1 MLVHMQQV
9 DDGRHQYHA
18 AADAQEA
25 HQHTDDKSQQEN
37 NRYHVIGLRYTYRR
51 NGAGEG
57 LPIFPL
63 SRRSR
68 QPRLDKRRFGR
79 MPAFFVCAEPAIFTC
94 LFTPA
99 LWSAGPDRV
108 GVTDEGASP
117 KTRLGG
123 PRPDRGHRERGAQ
136 RNPCQ
141 LTGNPNSSKAI
152 SSKSE
157 SSAAGMWACRW
168 RCDLPKPD
176 IKLRDLTLTP

>member
-9 DDGRHQYHA
+9 NHGRHQYRA

-25 HQHTDDKSQQEN
+25 YQHTDDKSQQEN
-37 NRYHVIGLRYTYRR
+37 NRYHCDRTALYLSPQWGWPSSSYL
-51 NGAGEG
+51 
-57 LPIFPL
+57 PL

-68 QPRLDKRRFGR
+68 QPRLDRRRFG

-117 KTRLGG
+117 KTRLRG

-168 RCDLPKPD
+168 RCDLPKRD
-176 IKLRDLTLTP
+176 IK